1 MLKLTD
7 TLEVVRDARCL
18 FRMEKKQK
26 PRKNEFRERVGT
38 ISERTFKGES
48 RTDTCKDRIAET
60 QRVRESRRA
69 RNERGAVDVPDEPGN
84 RDGEQVRLHHRKPA
98 RRERNDRQQLKN
110 NLTS

>member
-69 RNERGAVDVPDEPGN
+69 EMSEV
-84 RDGEQVRLHHRKPA
+84 QWMCLT
-98 RRERNDRQQLKN
+98 
-110 NLTS
+110 NLGTEMVSRCGYIIENQHEEKGMIGSS